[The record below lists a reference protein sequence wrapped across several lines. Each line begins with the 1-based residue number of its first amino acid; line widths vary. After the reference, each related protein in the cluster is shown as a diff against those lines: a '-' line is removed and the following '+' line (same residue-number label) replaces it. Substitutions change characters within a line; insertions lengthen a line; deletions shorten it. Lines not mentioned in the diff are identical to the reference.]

1 MLIKSIMTKKVVTLS
16 PEDTIASASMKMSS
30 AKISGAPVT
39 DEAGKLIGILS
50 EADIL
55 RSLKT
60 NERSL
65 HLVYPSLSAIS
76 VTFRE
81 QITEREASDA
91 YKDIENLKVKEIMTK
106 EVEVVR
112 EDEEI
117 RDAIKKMI
125 SRGINRL
132 PVVDG
137 ENKVIGIVT
146 RGDILRGIAA
156 ESNNN
161 AKR

>member
-1 MLIKSIMTKKVVTLS
+1 MTKKVVTLS
-16 PEDTIASASMKMSS
+16 PEDTIASASMKMSA

-39 DEAGKLIGILS
+39 DESGKLIGILS

-60 NERSL
+60 HQRSL

-91 YKDIENLKVKEIMTK
+91 YKDIENMKVKEIMTK
-106 EVEVVR
+106 EVETVR

-117 RDAIKKMI
+117 RGAIKKMI

-132 PVVDG
+132 PVVDD

-146 RGDILRGIAA
+146 RGDILRGIAS